1 MGHFYDD
8 PDFSYL
14 DYWKTR
20 YYEHESE
27 IIALNNLLGV
37 QQFQTAL
44 DLGGGYGRLASFLAS
59 YAKEV
64 LLVEP
69 SLKQRTFAKVHL
81 KGIKSIKILSGT
93 CQKTKLAD
101 QSCDL
106 VVMVRV
112 MHHLTEAGEVL
123 DEIHRI
129 LKPNGIAIIE
139 FANSLNLKSRIASFV
154 TGKPILPAPIDR
166 RRAINIRNQ
175 TIPFVNHH
183 PVSLQKLL
191 IKSGFKI
198 DEFLSVS
205 NFRGLPFNSLRLEK
219 WLQKVLAGIYF
230 GPSIF
235 VKASKLD
242 PFDKLR
248 INGE

>member
-20 YYEHESE
+20 TYEHESE
-27 IIALNNLLGV
+27 IIALRQLLGTR
-37 QQFQTAL
+37 QFQTAL
-44 DLGGGYGRLASFLAS
+44 DLGGGYGRLASFLTS

-69 SLKQRTFAKVHL
+69 SLKQRNFAKIHL
-81 KGIKSIKILSGT
+81 KGLKNIKILAGT
-93 CQKTKLAD
+93 CENTKLPD
-101 QSCDL
+101 QNCDL

-112 MHHLTEAGEVL
+112 MHHLPEAGIVL

-129 LKPNGIAIIE
+129 LKPGGIAIIE
-139 FANSLNLKSRIASFV
+139 FANSLNLKSRIASLIS
-154 TGKPILPAPIDR
+154 GKPILPAPIDR
-166 RRAINIRNQ
+166 RRAVNIRNQ

-198 DEFLSVS
+198 ENLLSVS
-205 NFRGLPFNSLRLEK
+205 NFRGLPFHSLKLEK
-219 WLQKVLAGIYF
+219 WLQKILAEIYF

-235 VKASKLD
+235 VKVTKLAYESK
-242 PFDKLR
+242 
-248 INGE
+248 

>member
-20 YYEHESE
+20 KYEHESE
-27 IIALNNLLGV
+27 IIALKNLLGS
-37 QQFQTAL
+37 QHFQTGL
-44 DLGGGYGRLASFLAS
+44 DLGGGYGRLASFLTS
-59 YAKEV
+59 YSKEV

-69 SLKQRTFAKVHL
+69 SLKQRNFAKTHL
-81 KGIKSIKILSGT
+81 KGLKNIKILAGT
-93 CQKTKLAD
+93 CQKTKLPD
-101 QSCDL
+101 QCCDL

-112 MHHLTEAGEVL
+112 MHHLPEAGIVL
-123 DEIHRI
+123 DEIYRI
-129 LKPNGIAIIE
+129 LKPNGMVVIE
-139 FANSLNLKSRIASFV
+139 FANSLNLKSRITSFV

-198 DEFLSVS
+198 ENLLSVS
-205 NFRGLPFNSLRLEK
+205 NFRGLPFNSLKLEK
-219 WLQKVLAGIYF
+219 WLQKILSGIYF
-230 GPSIF
+230 GPSVF

-242 PFDKLR
+242 NHEIL
-248 INGE
+248 

>member
-20 YYEHESE
+20 NYEHESE
-27 IIALNNLLGV
+27 IIALKNLLGTRH
-37 QQFQTAL
+37 FQTAL
-44 DLGGGYGRLASFLAS
+44 DLGGGYGRLASFLTS
-59 YAKEV
+59 YAKQV

-69 SLKQRTFAKVHL
+69 SLKQRNFAKSHL
-81 KGIKSIKILSGT
+81 KGIKNIKILAGT
-93 CQKTKLAD
+93 CQKTKLPD

-112 MHHLTEAGEVL
+112 MHHLTETSIVL
-123 DEIHRI
+123 NEIHRI
-129 LKPNGIAIIE
+129 LKPNGVAIIE
-139 FANSLNLKSRIASFV
+139 FANSLNLKSRIMSFIS
-154 TGKPILPAPIDR
+154 GKPILPAPIDR
-166 RRAINIRNQ
+166 RRAVNIRNQ

-191 IKSGFKI
+191 IKSGYKI
-198 DEFLSVS
+198 DKLLSVS
-205 NFRGLPFNSLRLEK
+205 NFRGLPFNSLKLEN
-219 WLQKVLAGIYF
+219 WLQKTLASIYF

-235 VKASKLD
+235 VKVQRLD
-242 PFDKLR
+242 RQAVL
-248 INGE
+248 